1 MAEKSGQTDCLIV
14 GAGPAGAILSLLL
27 ARKGIDVTLLE
38 IHKDFDRDFRGDTI
52 HPSVL
57 ENLDQIGLAEKLHK
71 LPHAKLDKAVIRTE
85 FGDDISIS
93 FENLKTKYPYIMM
106 IPQSRFLEFITD
118 EAKQYEKFH
127 LIMGANAQELI
138 VENESIK
145 GIIYKDMS
153 DGSKHEIRANLVVG
167 TDGRNS
173 KIRRLSELKLNKTS
187 PPMDV
192 LWFRLPKKAGE
203 NPDETRGGRF
213 GGGHFI
219 VLLDRETDWQI
230 GYVIPKG
237 TYKKIRDA
245 GIEQLQKN
253 VVELIPEFADRIKHL
268 ESFKQVAMLS
278 VESSRLEK
286 WYKKGLLLIGDAA
299 HVMSPVG
306 GVGINYAIQDAVVAA
321 NLLTKP
327 LLNGSLTEND
337 LAKVQ
342 KKREL
347 PTKFI
352 QFFQSQI
359 QKRLVA
365 QAFDKSKPI
374 NLPFFL
380 RLPFIRNIPPRIV
393 AFGLR
398 RVRVDD

>member
-1 MAEKSGQTDCLIV
+1 M
-14 GAGPAGAILSLLL
+14 SLLL

-38 IHKDFDRDFRGDTI
+38 IHKDFERDFRGDTI
-52 HPSVL
+52 HPSVMEIL
-57 ENLDQIGLAEKLHK
+57 EQIGLAEKLHK
-71 LPHAKLDKAVIRTE
+71 LPHAKLDKAILRTE
-85 FGDDISIS
+85 NGDDISIS
-93 FENLKTKYPYIMM
+93 FENLKTKFPYIMM
-106 IPQSRFLEFITD
+106 IPQSRFLEFIID
-118 EAKQYEKFH
+118 EANKYKNFH
-127 LIMGANAQELI
+127 LMMGANAQELF
-138 VENESIK
+138 VEDETIK
-145 GIIYKDMS
+145 GVIYKNMS
-153 DGSKHEIRANLVVG
+153 DGSKCEIRSNLVVG

-173 KIRRLSELKLNKTS
+173 KLRRLSKLKLNKTS

-192 LWFRLPKKAGE
+192 LWFRLPKKKGE

-230 GYVIPKG
+230 GYIIPKG
-237 TYKKIRDA
+237 TYKKIRES
-245 GIEQLQKN
+245 GIEELRKN
-253 VVELIPEFADRIKHL
+253 VAELLPEFTKRIEHL

-286 WYKKGLLLIGDAA
+286 WYKPGLLLIGDAA

-306 GVGINYAIQDAVVAA
+306 GVGINYAIQDAVVTA
-321 NLLTKP
+321 NVLTEP
-327 LLNGSLTEND
+327 LLNGNLTESD

-359 QKRLVA
+359 QKRIVA
-365 QAFDKSKPI
+365 QAFDKSKPFK
-374 NLPFFL
+374 LPFIL
-380 RLPFIRNIPPRIV
+380 RLPLIRNIPPRIV

-398 RVRVDD
+398 RVNVEN